1 MPIEERITDYSEI
14 LDLLR
19 RIDEGYL
26 LTEIE
31 KQRLSN
37 LERVSWF
44 LSDLSELPKS
54 LSLLTSLTSLDLSS
68 TKVIDISALSKLTNL
83 LSLDLS
89 NTQVKDISALSKLTN
104 LISLDLSN
112 TQVKDISALVNL
124 TSVKFLRLSDTQI
137 KDISALSNLTN
148 LKYLKL
154 NDTQVKDISA
164 LSNLTTLEYLRLNDT
179 QVKDISALSNLIELR
194 ILYLNG
200 TQVNDISAL
209 SNLRNLGTLD
219 LSRNE
224 IKNLGVLSRLEHLKR
239 LNIQDTKL
247 ILIPESL
254 LDLDLNFINKAI
266 DFSVQR
272 DSGIYIHGLTL
283 TDQPIEIFSQSKELI
298 RAYYREGNQVPVNE
312 CKVIFLG
319 DAESGKTHS
328 IRRLLKNGEY
338 LKDENFD
345 GKSTP
350 GIETTV
356 SKIRL
361 NNSNIIINYWDFGG
375 QEIQHSMH
383 RMFLTERTVYVV
395 FLNARQDDQM
405 DERAR
410 YWLENIKVFAP
421 DAPVLV
427 VINKIDE
434 NNHPRFNEVGITSDY
449 RDQVKKVIRLS
460 AKIDTPKVFLE
471 KLQESIK
478 NIILDMP
485 TVKKEIPRTW
495 KNLMEDIRS
504 MPDHY
509 LTTSQFIDKCSSC
522 KIMDFKDIHDD
533 LVDLFQVIGVSF
545 CYYKDRST
553 ADYMLLNP
561 KWMLNA
567 LYTIVTNGKKVSENG
582 IISHND
588 LFNLLKD
595 DSINGEAINRVI
607 PALRYQGAEVNYILG
622 VIRTFKLSY
631 RLEDESEF
639 FPMLCDGN
647 EKKSVADVPKD
658 ALHFIFRY
666 KYLPTNVIHR
676 LIVNMQGDID
686 YQKVWYTGAVFRNE
700 QQNQTAYVHSL
711 GNDLHIYVYGEH
723 EYYSL
728 NEYLTPISNRVRRIN
743 KNMGISAEELM
754 TYRVNGIEAEIP
766 FDEVMGNLR
775 NKSYTRYD
783 SNTKSVIDYRDISR
797 RYIDERPRFDRI
809 LQSIIKALEALQRDK
824 TYYRNEYNSRD
835 LENSRNHFVSAQ
847 LESAGYNCSEQ
858 LPGGL
863 GKNEKA
869 AGERDIVIRDILGQ
883 EILIYEGL
891 NLAGWDKTYIDKHIA
906 KLLKNYNPNG
916 LRKGVLVTY
925 LECDRDKYLGFIN
938 GYRMHMTEYAPE
950 GFKYVGEPID
960 MPSNGQLLTVLG
972 MNYEAGGLFYLV
984 YHIIVRVAP

>member
-1 MPIEERITDYSEI
+1 MTIEERISDHSTV
-14 LDLLR
+14 LGLLR

-26 LTEIE
+26 LTDIE
-31 KQRLSN
+31 KQELSN
-37 LERVSWF
+37 VGRINWS

-54 LSLLTSLTSLDLSS
+54 LGLLTSLTSLDLRGS
-68 TKVIDISALSKLTNL
+68 KVIDISALSNLTNL
-83 LSLDLS
+83 IDLDLNNTQVKDIGGLSNLTTLINLDLS
-89 NTQVKDISALSKLTN
+89 NTQVKDIS
-104 LISLDLSN
+104 
-112 TQVKDISALVNL
+112 V
-124 TSVKFLRLSDTQI
+124 
-137 KDISALSNLTN
+137 LSNLTN
-148 LKYLKL
+148 LKYLRL
-154 NDTQVKDISA
+154 NDTQVKDISV
-164 LSNLTTLEYLRLNDT
+164 LSNLTNLNALRLNDT
-179 QVKDISALSNLIELR
+179 QVKDISALSNLIKLTV
-194 ILYLNG
+194 LHLNG

-209 SNLRNLGTLD
+209 SNLRNLGILD

-224 IKNLGVLSRLEHLKR
+224 IKNVGVLSRLEHLKR

-247 ILIPESL
+247 KLIPESL
-254 LDLDLNFINKAI
+254 LDLDLNFITEAI

-338 LKDENFD
+338 LKDEDFD

-410 YWLENIKVFAP
+410 YWLENIKAFAP

-460 AKIDTPKVFLE
+460 AKKDVPRVFLE

-478 NIILDMP
+478 SVVLNLP
-485 TVKKEIPRTW
+485 TVKKEIPKTW
-495 KNLMEDIRS
+495 KKLMEGIRS

-509 LTTSQFIDKCSSC
+509 LTTRQFVDKCSFY
-522 KIMDFKDIHDD
+522 KILDYEDIHDD

-545 CYYKDRST
+545 CYHKDRAT

-567 LYTIVTNGKKVSENG
+567 LYTIVTNGKLVSQNG
-582 IISHND
+582 IISQND
-588 LFNLLKD
+588 LYNLLKKD
-595 DSINGEAINRVI
+595 RIHGETVKRVI
-607 PALRYQGAEVNYILG
+607 PELRYEGPEVNYILG
-622 VIRTFKLSY
+622 VIRTFRLSY
-631 RLEDESEF
+631 RLEDGSEF

-647 EKKSVADVPKD
+647 EKKSVADVPED

-666 KYLPTNVIHR
+666 KYLPTNIMHR
-676 LIVNMQGDID
+676 LIVGMQEDVD
-686 YQKVWYTGAVFRNE
+686 YQFVWYTGAVFRNE
-700 QQNQTAYVHSL
+700 SQNQTAYVHSL
-711 GNDLHIYVYGEH
+711 GNDLHIYVYGENGFYSLH
-723 EYYSL
+723 EYM
-728 NEYLTPISNRVRRIN
+728 TPILNKVRNIN
-743 KNMGISAEELM
+743 KNMGISADELL
-754 TYRVNGIEAEIP
+754 TYRINGKETEIP
-766 FDEVMGNLR
+766 FDEVMENLR
-775 NKSYTRYD
+775 LGSYKRYD
-783 SNTKSVIDYRDISR
+783 SRVKSVIDYREIAQ
-797 RYIDERPRFDRI
+797 RYLDERPRIDKI
-809 LQSIIKALEALQRDK
+809 LQSIIKALEALQNNK
-824 TYYRNEYNSRD
+824 TYYRDEHNSRD
-835 LENSRNHFVSAQ
+835 LENSRNHYVSDH
-847 LESAGYNCSEQ
+847 LEGAGYNCSEQ
-858 LPGGL
+858 SLGGL
-863 GKNEKA
+863 SENGNA
-869 AGERDIVIRDILGQ
+869 AGERDIVIKDILNQ

-891 NLAGWDKTYIDKHIA
+891 NMTKWDKTYIDRHIT
-906 KLLKNYNPNG
+906 KLLINYNPKG

-938 GYRMHMTEYAPE
+938 GYRRHIAEYAPE
-950 GFKYVGEPID
+950 GFQCVGEPID
-960 MPSNGQLLTVLG
+960 IPSYGQLLTCLA
-972 MNYEAGGLFYLV
+972 MNYETGGLYYLV